1 MRPPSKI
8 HSECSSHE
16 ALPVK
21 IFLLSHIP
29 LALHRAALKA
39 SRCALAVSRVMHRES
54 QAQHLS
60 SRSSAFKPHFSKSPR
75 SLATYIEV
83 GCCPLPHCWSY
94 SVRVLFLSTKPANR
108 CLDFAL
114 RKRGF
119 PWPRQILRD

>member
-21 IFLLSHIP
+21 IFSPHTHP
-29 LALHRAALKA
+29 TRPPPACLK
-39 SRCALAVSRVMHRES
+39 SITICARRIESDAPES

-60 SRSSAFKPHFSKSPR
+60 SRSSAFKPYFSKSPR

-83 GCCPLPHCWSY
+83 GCCPLPHCCADG
-94 SVRVLFLSTKPANR
+94 VAAQER
-108 CLDFAL
+108 
-114 RKRGF
+114 
-119 PWPRQILRD
+119 